1 MWRKPRGLLSDMA
14 QRILIAEDEPN
25 IVESLRFVL
34 NRAGFEVSVRDNGG
48 QVLEALRETVPDV
61 LILDVM
67 LPEIDGFEIL
77 RRLRANPETKTLP
90 VLMLT
95 AKGQRE
101 DRERAI
107 KLGANQF
114 MSKPFGNSE
123 LIEAVIALASLSEA
137 TPTDT
142 PRAAGAGAPR

>member
-1 MWRKPRGLLSDMA
+1 MA
-14 QRILIAEDEPN
+14 QRVLLAEDEPN
-25 IVESLRFVL
+25 IVESLRFL
-34 NRAGFEVSVRDNGG
+34 LGRAGFDVEVCDNGRG
-48 QVLEALRETVPDV
+48 ALETALKTNPDV

-67 LPEIDGFEIL
+67 LPEMDGFEIL
-77 RRLRANPETKTLP
+77 SNLRKDPRTSSLR

-107 KLGANQF
+107 ACGADQF

-123 LIEAVIALASLSEA
+123 LVEAVRALATSNPNQDQSGLKV
-137 TPTDT
+137 
-142 PRAAGAGAPR
+142 AGAGSPAG